1 MKNLVVKIENLDH
14 FGRGIAKVNNVP
26 MFIENSLVDE
36 EVEVI
41 ITKDKKKYKEGVVS
55 KYLKE
60 SPIRVKSSCPYYD
73 KCGGCDL
80 LHLSYEEQLK
90 YKENKV
96 KEIIKKFSGLECVNN
111 IVGSKQ
117 FNYRNKITLQV
128 NRGIIGYF
136 QKKSN
141 DIIAIDKCLLV
152 DDKINNIINE
162 IKNLDVTSIKKI
174 VIRVTNLESMIV
186 FYGKINLNLNLDIDT
201 IIINDKVVKGK
212 GYIKEK
218 INDLEFVISPTSFF
232 QVNNIGMT
240 NIYDKVLEY
249 IDNENVLDLYCGTGT
264 IGIYVSKKAKNVL
277 GIELNQEAV
286 NDALMNKKIN
296 SIDNI
301 DFISGDVGTILSQN
315 KFKADIVIVDPPRA
329 GLDNKSINNII
340 KIKPKKIIYVSCD
353 PVTLARDLN
362 ILKEKYDVIEI
373 TPFDMFGNT
382 YHVECVC
389 LLIIKEDEYDRN

>member
-1 MKNLVVKIENLDH
+1 MKKIIVRIEKLDH
-14 FGRGIAKVNNVP
+14 FGRGIAKVNNMPIFV
-26 MFIENSLVDE
+26 ENSLVDE
-36 EVEVI
+36 EVEAI
-41 ITKDKKKYKEGVVS
+41 ITKEKKNYMEGVVIDYI
-55 KYLKE
+55 KK
-60 SPIRVKSSCPYYD
+60 SPLRVKSNCPYYD

-80 LHLSYEEQLK
+80 LHLSYIEQLK

-128 NRGIIGYF
+128 KNGIGYF

-141 DIIAIDKCLLV
+141 DIINIDYCLLV
-152 DDKINNIINE
+152 DDKINLIINGLKK
-162 IKNLDVTSIKKI
+162 IDVSDVKKI
-174 VIRVTNLESMIV
+174 VIRVTNLESMVV
-186 FYGKINLNLNLDIDT
+186 FYGNINSNIDLDVDT
-201 IIINDKVVKGK
+201 IIINGKVIKGN
-212 GYIKEK
+212 GYIREE
-218 INDLEFVISPTSFF
+218 INDFKFIISPTSFF
-232 QVNNIGMT
+232 QVNNVGMI
-240 NIYDKVLEY
+240 NIYNKVLEY
-249 IDNENVLDLYCGTGT
+249 VDGGNVLDLYCGTGT
-264 IGIYVSKKAKNVL
+264 IGIYVSKKANKVL
-277 GIELNQEAV
+277 GIELNNEAIK
-286 NDALMNKKIN
+286 DALINKKIN
-296 SIDNI
+296 NIGNI

-329 GLDNKSINNII
+329 GLDSKSIDNII

-382 YHVECVC
+382 YHVECVS
-389 LLIIKEDEYDRN
+389 LLKLR

>member
-1 MKNLVVKIENLDH
+1 MKKIIVKIEKLDH
-14 FGRGIAKVNNVP
+14 FGRGIAKVNNMPIFV
-26 MFIENSLVDE
+26 ENSLVDE
-36 EVEVI
+36 EIEVL
-41 ITKDKKKYKEGVVS
+41 ITKEKKNYMEGVVIDYI
-55 KYLKE
+55 KK
-60 SPIRVKSSCPYYD
+60 SPLRVKSNCPYYD

-80 LHLSYEEQLK
+80 LHLSYIEQLK

-128 NRGIIGYF
+128 KNGIGYF

-141 DIIAIDKCLLV
+141 DIINIDYCLLV
-152 DDKINNIINE
+152 DDKINLIINGLKK
-162 IKNLDVTSIKKI
+162 IDVSDVKKI
-174 VIRVTNLESMIV
+174 VIRVTNLESMVV
-186 FYGKINLNLNLDIDT
+186 FYGNINSNIDLDVDT
-201 IIINDKVVKGK
+201 IIINGKVIKGN
-212 GYIKEK
+212 GYIREE
-218 INDLEFVISPTSFF
+218 INDFKFIISPTSFF
-232 QVNNIGMT
+232 QVNNVGMI
-240 NIYDKVLEY
+240 NIYNKVLEY
-249 IDNENVLDLYCGTGT
+249 VDGGNVLDLYCGTGT
-264 IGIYVSKKAKNVL
+264 IGIYVSKKANKVL
-277 GIELNQEAV
+277 GIELNNEAIK
-286 NDALMNKKIN
+286 DALINKKIN
-296 SIDNI
+296 NIGNI

-329 GLDNKSINNII
+329 GLDNKSIDNII

-389 LLIIKEDEYDRN
+389 LLKLR